1 MVDVSGS
8 WMVVMVDVDGG
19 WMVMVDVGGG
29 WMVVMV
35 RLGVRGW
42 LGGDDGES
50 TFY

>member
-8 WMVVMVDVDGG
+8 WMVVMVDVGG
-19 WMVMVDVGGG
+19 R

>member
-8 WMVVMVDVDGG
+8 WMVVMVDVGG
-19 WMVMVDVGGG
+19 R

-42 LGGDDGES
+42 LGGDNGES